1 MLAPC
6 LQTSC
11 TSQSHPQVIF
21 CTLKTIL
28 TMSITREGWL
38 HQTANPNNHVKVD
51 TLPAGLGV
59 VIATLEPTG
68 MFNDDVD
75 CPRNPNAGADSVIPA
90 DVTKEQLEA
99 RLQADCLPYMRI
111 ATLLRHY
118 IYR

>member
-1 MLAPC
+1 M
-6 LQTSC
+6 
-11 TSQSHPQVIF
+11 
-21 CTLKTIL
+21 
-28 TMSITREGWL
+28 
-38 HQTANPNNHVKVD
+38 D

-75 CPRNPNAGADSVIPA
+75 IPS

>member
-1 MLAPC
+1 M
-6 LQTSC
+6 
-11 TSQSHPQVIF
+11 
-21 CTLKTIL
+21 
-28 TMSITREGWL
+28 
-38 HQTANPNNHVKVD
+38 D

-75 CPRNPNAGADSVIPA
+75 SPRNPGAGPDSVIPS

>member
-1 MLAPC
+1 M
-6 LQTSC
+6 
-11 TSQSHPQVIF
+11 
-21 CTLKTIL
+21 
-28 TMSITREGWL
+28 
-38 HQTANPNNHVKVD
+38 D

-75 CPRNPNAGADSVIPA
+75 CPRNSSGLSDSLIPS

-118 IYR
+118 IYRYFNVPELLKPDSHQQRTSPGHLGG

>member
-1 MLAPC
+1 MI
-6 LQTSC
+6 Q
-11 TSQSHPQVIF
+11 
-21 CTLKTIL
+21 
-28 TMSITREGWL
+28 
-38 HQTANPNNHVKVD
+38 VD

-75 CPRNPNAGADSVIPA
+75 SDLLIPS

>member
-1 MLAPC
+1 M
-6 LQTSC
+6 
-11 TSQSHPQVIF
+11 
-21 CTLKTIL
+21 
-28 TMSITREGWL
+28 
-38 HQTANPNNHVKVD
+38 D

-68 MFNDDVD
+68 MFNADVD
-75 CPRNPNAGADSVIPA
+75 SPRNLGDGSDSLIPL

>member
-1 MLAPC
+1 M
-6 LQTSC
+6 
-11 TSQSHPQVIF
+11 
-21 CTLKTIL
+21 
-28 TMSITREGWL
+28 
-38 HQTANPNNHVKVD
+38 D

-59 VIATLEPTG
+59 VSATLEPTG

-75 CPRNPNAGADSVIPA
+75 SDLLIPS